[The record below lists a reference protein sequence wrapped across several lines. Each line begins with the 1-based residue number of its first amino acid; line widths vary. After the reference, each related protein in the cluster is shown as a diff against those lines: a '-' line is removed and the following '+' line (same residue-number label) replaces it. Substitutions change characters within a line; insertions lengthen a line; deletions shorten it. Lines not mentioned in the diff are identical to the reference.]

1 VRKLFVLLSS
11 ALIVLGMTGTAA
23 AAVMNWEG
31 TNTLLFGDFP
41 RSHKINGGGV
51 ATINSSMGLGHINT
65 LRLKASRGNVTG
77 NFVQLVTDPET
88 VGNSVAAIRY
98 ENIIATTGTL
108 APISGALQN
117 TSLALT
123 SGRMGLAGTVRLCLV
138 TTDCADEL
146 VILLQT
152 VNGEVGVGIGGLVTV
167 DDGTIKISIQ
177 GAPWTIKTTTLADQI
192 TTTGEL
198 NRIFIDVKLTGFAHG
213 PVSSTSTT
221 GSINGVVQL
230 VTPSQVA
237 TNLPLGSNKLIAAGQ
252 TLMIRFIPEPGLLL
266 LLGSGVAGLALLGRS
281 RLRK

>member
-1 VRKLFVLLSS
+1 
-11 ALIVLGMTGTAA
+11 
-23 AAVMNWEG
+23 
-31 TNTLLFGDFP
+31 
-41 RSHKINGGGV
+41 
-51 ATINSSMGLGHINT
+51 
-65 LRLKASRGNVTG
+65 
-77 NFVQLVTDPET
+77 
-88 VGNSVAAIRY
+88 
-98 ENIIATTGTL
+98 
-108 APISGALQN
+108 
-117 TSLALT
+117 
-123 SGRMGLAGTVRLCLV
+123 MGLAGTVRLCLV

-152 VNGEVGVGIGGLVTV
+152 VNGEAGVGIGGLVTV

-177 GAPWTIKTTTLADQI
+177 GAPWTIKTTTLTDQI

-198 NRIFIDVKLTGFAHG
+198 NRIFVDVKLTGFAHG

-221 GSINGVVQL
+221 GTINGVVQL

-237 TNLPLGSNKLIAAGQ
+237 TNLPLGSNKLIASGQ